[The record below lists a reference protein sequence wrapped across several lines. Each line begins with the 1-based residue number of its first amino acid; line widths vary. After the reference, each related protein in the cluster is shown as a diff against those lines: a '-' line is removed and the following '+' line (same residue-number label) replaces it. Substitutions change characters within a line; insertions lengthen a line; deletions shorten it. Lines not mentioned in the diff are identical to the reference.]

1 MGEHAESAED
11 VEAVEAEPAKKVRA
25 KRPEMDWHKAK
36 DTTVSIV
43 AGVVRW
49 VGLVFAAILVLYVI
63 FVVGQANA
71 ANGIV
76 SSVTGWAE
84 FLSLGFK
91 DLFQPSDPKLSVLVN
106 YGIAAI
112 FWLVVTG
119 ILAKIIRRAG
129 GQSGG

>member
-1 MGEHAESAED
+1 MGEHAESAKD
-11 VEAVEAEPAKKVRA
+11 VDAVEAEPVKKAPA
-25 KRPEMDWHKAK
+25 KRPEIDWRKTK

-49 VGLVFAAILVLYVI
+49 AGLIFAAILVLYVI
-63 FVVGQANA
+63 FVIGQANA

-112 FWLVVTG
+112 FWLVVSG
-119 ILAKIIRRAG
+119 ILAKIIRRVG